1 MKISLRNTLLV
12 LAVVIVLAVGGLAAY
27 VAKDRIQPVAST
39 PGMVNG
45 VLSLEMPAAS
55 ITKLAVSAGP
65 GEMKVTPSTDGK
77 VHVQLDL
84 RQRER
89 SVLWLFNWL
98 SGETARDVKGAMLK
112 VDRHG
117 YAPSVSLVYPSGDS
131 HSDVQEKWIISVPAK
146 LMVDVE
152 MQAGRAVI
160 DGMQGGI
167 KLHLTAGEAV
177 IHAAGGPVQASVTY
191 GRLHVISDTVKP
203 GIMTLESKH
212 GLAVLSWD
220 GKYYGLVQEHGFMSS
235 VHLVGNRVVE
245 RGPGP
250 DNMDLSVYAGEVD
263 LRVGAMGDFKDYR
276 DLFTDN

>member
-1 MKISLRNTLLV
+1 MKISLRNGLLV

-27 VAKDRIQPVAST
+27 VTKDRVQPGAAPV
-39 PGMVNG
+39 GNG
-45 VLSLEMPAAS
+45 LLSLEMPAAG
-55 ITKLAVSAGP
+55 IAKLAVSAGP
-65 GEMKVTPSTDGK
+65 GEMKVTPSTDDK
-77 VHVQLDL
+77 VHVQLEL
-84 RQRER
+84 KQQEH
-89 SVLWLFNWL
+89 SILWFFQWM
-98 SGETARDVKGAMLK
+98 SGETAREIKGASLK
-112 VDRHG
+112 VDRQG
-117 YAPSVSLVYPSGDS
+117 DVSSISLVYPSGES
-131 HSDVQEKWIISVPAK
+131 HSDVQEKWAISLPAK
-146 LMVDVE
+146 LLVDVE
-152 MQAGRAVI
+152 MQAGQAVI

-191 GRLHVISDTVKP
+191 GRLHVISDAVKP

-220 GKYYGLVQEHGFMSS
+220 GKYYGPAQEHGFMSS
-235 VHLVGNRVVE
+235 VHLVGNSVVE

-276 DLFTDN
+276 DLFTDD